1 MGHGLPEAA
10 RYPDLDSLALFL
22 DACEAGSIS
31 AAGRLRGITQPAA
44 TGRIRQLERRLGV
57 TLLHRSTTGCSPTD
71 AGRTVAA
78 WAQELLGSAD
88 RLVAGTEAFRTATAR
103 VALRVTAS
111 YTTAEYLLPQA
122 LIELRGISPTIT
134 VSLSVANSA
143 EVIDDVRSERSQLG
157 FIEGTSI
164 PRGLR
169 HRSVATD
176 RLVVIAAA
184 ASTRTALGALDA
196 GALAAHTLV
205 LREPGSGTREVF
217 LRALTD
223 AGAHAPSSVIEMGST
238 AAIMQAVAAG
248 DALGVVSDLALR
260 EHEHT
265 GRLRTVPIPQLQLQ
279 RTLRAIWQA
288 QHSGAVSDV
297 VDAAIRAGQRLDA
310 A

>member
-1 MGHGLPEAA
+1 MDQGLSEAA
-10 RYPDLDSLALFL
+10 AGYPDLDSLVLFL
-22 DACEAGSIS
+22 DACETGSIS
-31 AAGRLRGITQPAA
+31 AAGRRRGITQPAA

-71 AGRTVAA
+71 AGRMVCA
-78 WAQELLGSAD
+78 WAREVVGAAD
-88 RLVAGTEAFRTATAR
+88 RLVAGTDAFRTAPAG

-122 LIELRGISPTIT
+122 LIELRRISPSIT
-134 VSLSVANSA
+134 VSLLVANSA
-143 EVIDDVRSERSQLG
+143 GVIDDVRSERSGLG

-184 ASTRTALGALDA
+184 NSPTAVGALDA
-196 GALAAHTLV
+196 RALAGHTLV

-217 LRALTD
+217 LRALTQ
-223 AGAHAPSSVIEMGST
+223 AGTRAPSSVIEMGST

-248 DALGVVSDLALR
+248 DALGVVSELAMR

-265 GRLRTVPIPQLQLQ
+265 GQLRTVPIPQLQLQ
-279 RTLRAIWQA
+279 RTLRAIWQP

-297 VDAAIRAGQRLDA
+297 VDAAVRAGQRLDA